1 MVQIGD
7 KIVSFDVFEKQFV
20 CDLSACKGACCVEG
34 DAGAPLTDDEVALLP
49 TIYDQVKPYMQEKGK
64 EAVETLGFS
73 VIDGD
78 GDQTTPLIDH
88 KECAF
93 VSFDKEGIAMCTIEQ
108 AHNDGKIEFKK
119 PISCHLFPIR
129 IKEYRDFEAVNY
141 EAIDICKPACEC
153 GQKLEIPV
161 YRFLKEPLI
170 RRYGLTWYNDL
181 CEAHK
186 YIEQDAK
193 NRKIKRL

>member
-1 MVQIGD
+1 
-7 KIVSFDVFEKQFV
+7 
-20 CDLSACKGACCVEG
+20 
-34 DAGAPLTDDEVALLP
+34 
-49 TIYDQVKPYMQEKGK
+49 MQKKGK

-88 KECAF
+88 QECAF
-93 VSFDKEGIAMCTIEQ
+93 VSFDKEGIAKCTIEQ
-108 AHNDGKIEFKK
+108 AYNDGKIEFKK

-129 IKEYRDFEAVNY
+129 VNQYRDFEAINY
-141 EAIDICKPACEC
+141 EAIHICKPACEC

-170 RRYGLTWYNDL
+170 RRYGLSWYNDL

-186 YIEQDAK
+186 HIEQVK
-193 NRKIKRL
+193 